1 MFIVFEGIDGSGK
14 STQARALHR
23 RLQRSGRPVLLTRE
37 PGGTPL
43 GDTVRRWVKTRPG
56 LSSTAELF
64 LFSAARAQLLDTV
77 VRPAL
82 LDGKIVIAD
91 RFTASTIAY
100 QGHGRGLEL
109 DLIEQVNRMATDG
122 LTPEITVLLDVDP
135 AVGIRRRA
143 GAASA
148 GQDNFDAAPLEFQQR
163 VRQGYLEQAGN
174 NPSRWLV
181 MDGSEDKGRL
191 SEQIWAKIEPL
202 L

>member
-1 MFIVFEGIDGSGK
+1 M
-14 STQARALHR
+14 
-23 RLQRSGRPVLLTRE
+23 
-37 PGGTPL
+37 
-43 GDTVRRWVKTRPG
+43 RRWVKTRPG

-64 LFSAARAQLLDTV
+64 LFSAARAQLLETV

-122 LTPEITVLLDVDP
+122 LTPDITVPPDVDP

-163 VRQGYLEQAGN
+163 VRQGYLRQAAGD
-174 NPSRWLV
+174 PSRWLV
-181 MDGSEDKGRL
+181 LDGSEAKGRL
-191 SEQIWAKIEPL
+191 SEQIWAKIEPPL
-202 L
+202 VREGLIELRVCGVGLASRRAPVPGCSSCWR